1 MNEAMKCDKC
11 HFKNQRHPK
20 NRGAQAIISLSVFVL
35 LYGLLC
41 AAPTAIAQGTIAPV
55 TDALPSSAARKVS
68 EQATESETDEPEFIV
83 PSRPS
88 VSNPAEF
95 QKPGVLQLEYGYD
108 ANFRA
113 NDVRTMQRTPLAL
126 RFAISRRFLFEFDN
140 DNLLSQTPVDGARTI
155 GVGDTQ
161 LGLQGVVLHETPNH
175 PALAFA
181 YYIKLPSASVAKNLG
196 TGRVDHSFITLVSK
210 KVSKTTVDFNAFYLL
225 AGRQNESGHASSGQ
239 AALAFSRN
247 VSEKTGVQGE
257 LSGQSRNDMQS
268 GEVFALGAATYQL
281 NRRAVF
287 DAGMRFGLNAA
298 APRFGVF
305 AGVTFGVIDF
315 YKNSWH

>member
-1 MNEAMKCDKC
+1 MNEA
-11 HFKNQRHPK
+11 QRFSKYRSK
-20 NRGAQAIISLSVFVL
+20 NRSKHHSARSIVFGSALVL
-35 LYGLLC
+35 LYGFLC
-41 AAPTAIAQGTIAPV
+41 AAPAFAQSTIPPV
-55 TDALPSSAARKVS
+55 TDALPSSAAIKVS
-68 EQATESETDEPEFIV
+68 DQASESGETDEPEFIV

-95 QKPGVLQLEYGYD
+95 QRPGVLQLEYGYD

-113 NDVRTMQRTPLAL
+113 DDFRTMQRTPLAL

-140 DNLLSQTPVDGARTI
+140 DNLLSQTPVDGARTT

-161 LGLQGVVLHETPNH
+161 LGLQGVVVHETPDH

-210 KVSKTTVDFNAFYLL
+210 KVSKTTIDFNAIYLL

-239 AALAFSRN
+239 AALAFSRS
-247 VSEKTGVQGE
+247 VSEKFGVQGE
-257 LSGQSRNDMQS
+257 VSGLSRNDMQS
-268 GEVFALGAATYQL
+268 GEVFALAAGTYQS

-305 AGVTFGVIDF
+305 AGVTFGIVDF
-315 YKNSWH
+315 YKSKRH

>member
-1 MNEAMKCDKC
+1 MNEAKRRNKL
-11 HFKNQRHPK
+11 HPK
-20 NRGAQAIISLSVFVL
+20 NRGGARTVVCWSALVL

-41 AAPTAIAQGTIAPV
+41 AAPPAAAQSTIPPV
-55 TDALPSSAARKVS
+55 TDALPSSAALNVS
-68 EQATESETDEPEFIV
+68 DQTTESETDEPEFIV
-83 PSRPS
+83 PSRPT

-113 NDVRTMQRTPLAL
+113 DDFRTMQRTPLAL
-126 RFAISRRFLFEFDN
+126 RFAISRRFLFELDN
-140 DNLLSQTPVDGARTI
+140 DNLLSQTPVDGLRTI

-161 LGLQGVVLHETPNH
+161 LGLQGVAIHETPDH

-210 KVSKTTVDFNAFYLL
+210 KVSKTTIDFNAIYLL
-225 AGRQNESGHASSGQ
+225 TGRQNERGYASSGQ
-239 AALAFSRN
+239 AAVAFSRN
-247 VSEKTGVQGE
+247 VCEKIGVQGE

-287 DAGMRFGLNAA
+287 DAGLRFGLNAA

-305 AGVTFGVIDF
+305 AGVTFGIADF
-315 YKNSWH
+315 YKSRQH